1 MYKPEEDIV
10 PYELIEQALMLS
22 RVPPTYKVYF
32 DKENGSILSISNEDT
47 QEFATSID
55 VEYSSIKEFFNCKKN
70 IKDYKVIF
78 IDHTTPTIVRKETQD
93 VDLII
98 IEEVVEVDNWDS
110 MFTIENY
117 VLQKQWGFQLR
128 PDQRKIFKNHNLNTF
143 VEIFIVDKN
152 YDYNLIRSFKIPL
165 VEVINNDKFFVPYAV
180 EKESENN
187 KIMIKKFFAS
197 AGYQVLYDP
206 KS

>member
-10 PYELIEQALMLS
+10 PYELTQQALMLS
-22 RVPPTYKVYF
+22 IVPAAYKVYF
-32 DKENGSILSISNEDT
+32 DKENGSILSISNE
-47 QEFATSID
+47 QLPEFNTSIE
-55 VEYSSIKEFFNCKKN
+55 VEYSSVKDFFNSKKN
-70 IKDYKVIF
+70 INDYKVF
-78 IDHTTPTIVRKETQD
+78 FVDHTTPTIIRKETQD
-93 VDLII
+93 VDLIT
-98 IEEVVEVDNWDS
+98 IEEVHEVDNWDS

-117 VLQKQWGFQLR
+117 VLLKKWGFQLR
-128 PDQRKIFKNHNLNTF
+128 PDQRAVFKNHNLNTF

-165 VEVINNDKFFVPYAV
+165 AEVIHNDKFFMPYIT

-197 AGYQVLYDP
+197 TGYQVLYDP
-206 KS
+206 DI